1 MSAKPVRKNTKQ
13 HTSTLNKK
21 TLDIQH
27 NNRLNEFSKLQDN
40 LITLRDQLREV
51 EETIETFRSK
61 QKNGYDASDAE
72 ISEILRLRDIQT
84 TLQKQLDDTIDN
96 DELDYYIN
104 TAPILFQYYDI
115 VEKGNDDLANA
126 ATKDNILKFF
136 MGSSQPD
143 VQAPKKE
150 DELEDS
156 QQVDRAT
163 LLEKYLHLTD
173 ENYVKEVEADNKEK
187 CVHCG
192 SSNRNIMINEG
203 FIHCNNCDS
212 IEYIIID
219 HDRPSYKESPRE
231 ISYFSY
237 KRINHLNECDSNR
250 ILPRLIEILKF
261 LMNRC
266 FFIQTKII

>member
-1 MSAKPVRKNTKQ
+1 L
-13 HTSTLNKK
+13 H
-21 TLDIQH
+21 
-27 NNRLNEFSKLQDN
+27 EFSKLQDN
-40 LITLRDQLREV
+40 LITIKDQLREV
-51 EETIETFRSK
+51 EETIEAFRSK
-61 QKNGYDASDAE
+61 QKSGYDATDTE
-72 ISEILRLRDIQT
+72 ISEILRLRDVQSA
-84 TLQKQLDDTIDN
+84 LQKQLDDTIDN
-96 DELDYYIN
+96 DEIDYYIN

-136 MGSSQPD
+136 MGSSPHVPTPQ
-143 VQAPKKE
+143 KE

-156 QQVDRAT
+156 QQIDRAT

-173 ENYVKEVEADNKEK
+173 ENYVKEVEAENKEK
-187 CVHCG
+187 CIHCG

-237 KRINHLNECDSNR
+237 KRINHLNECRLQSR
-250 ILPRLIEILKF
+250 IPRLIEILKI
-261 LMNRC
+261 LMNRL
-266 FFIQTKII
+266 FFIQTKMI